1 MSRTTRP
8 QVVQQER
15 KIRALITRIYDR
27 EVTEPLDPL
36 VRALAEEK
44 RILAEMMLREPPG
57 AGSAVEAPKKA
68 VGMLLGPETTGLRV
82 DTAVKLQP
90 VPTGIYHLLDP
101 DTDALLAVTITNLTN
116 DPRRLC
122 ITAYIEGL
130 SARAIKTLEFK
141 RTELRQ
147 PKTIP
152 LLPSLLPEQARRIT
166 EIQRATLHV
175 VVEIFGSTIN
185 AQTRTDTWSSL
196 VESHDTYS
204 LTLLS
209 RNSGFNAV
217 EDPETGTR
225 RDLTRYYGA
234 WVTPHVEPVQA
245 LVRRAADR
253 MPDRRIAG
261 YQGRPNPETTA
272 AQVRA
277 LFETLKDAGVTYVD
291 SVIDFGAG
299 PGQVTQRTR
308 LPRESL
314 RQKSANCIDGTVLM
328 ASLLE
333 AASLQ
338 PAIVLVPG
346 HAFVGWETWEG
357 RDEWDYLETTLVAS
371 HDFDAARQR
380 ARSLFEH
387 FSAEDLPTADGPLL
401 RVLKLNDLRGQ
412 GIWPME

>member
-1 MSRTTRP
+1 MTRLASP
-8 QVVQQER
+8 QIEQQNR
-15 KIRALITRIYDR
+15 RIRALVARINDR
-27 EVTEPLDPL
+27 EIGEPLDSLINQL
-36 VRALAEEK
+36 VEAKRFLADLM
-44 RILAEMMLREPPG
+44 RPASPG
-57 AGSAVEAPKKA
+57 AGTVEGELKKA
-68 VGMLLGPETTGLRV
+68 LGMMLGPETTGLRV
-82 DTAVKLQP
+82 ETSVKLRP

-101 DTDALLAVTITNLTN
+101 DKDPLLTVTITNQTN

-122 ITAYIEGL
+122 VTSYIEGI
-130 SARAIKTLEFK
+130 SARAVRTLEFK
-141 RTELRQ
+141 RSELRQ
-147 PKTIP
+147 PKIIP
-152 LLPSLLPEQARRIT
+152 LLPSLLPDQAGRIT

-175 VVEIFGSTIN
+175 VVEIFGSTLDP
-185 AQTRTDTWSSL
+185 QTRGDTWSSL
-196 VESHDTYS
+196 IESHDTFS
-204 LTLLS
+204 IILLS
-209 RNSGFNAV
+209 RNSSFNVV
-217 EDPETGTR
+217 EDPNTNTPC
-225 RDLTRYYGA
+225 DLTRYYGA

-253 MPDRRIAG
+253 VPDRRIAG
-261 YQGRPNPETTA
+261 YQGHPNPDSTS

-277 LFETLKDAGVTYVD
+277 LFETLKAEGVSYVD

-333 AASLQ
+333 AASLH

-357 RDEWDYLETTLVAS
+357 SDEWDYLETTMIAS
-371 HDFDAARQR
+371 HDFDFARRR
-380 ARSLFEH
+380 ARLLFERYA
-387 FSAEDLPTADGPLL
+387 AEDLPSDVGPLL
-401 RVLKLNDLRGQ
+401 RVLKLNDLRAE

>member
-1 MSRTTRP
+1 MSRP
-8 QVVQQER
+8 LSPEIEQQNR
-15 KIRALITRIYDR
+15 RIRALMAQISHSDAG
-27 EVTEPLDPL
+27 ESLDSL
-36 VRALAEEK
+36 VKELAEAK
-44 RILAEMMLREPPG
+44 RRVAEMVRSESPVSSR
-57 AGSAVEAPKKA
+57 AEEAPRKS
-68 VGMLLGPETTGLRV
+68 VGAMLGPETTGLRV
-82 DTAVKLQP
+82 DTALKLQP

-101 DTDALLAVTITNLTN
+101 ETDPLLTVTITNLTN

-122 ITAYIEGL
+122 VTSYIEGI
-130 SARAIKTLEFK
+130 SARAIKTLEFSRSEIK
-141 RTELRQ
+141 K

-152 LLPSLLPEQARRIT
+152 LLPSLLPDQARRIT

-175 VVEIFGSTIN
+175 VVDIFGSTMN
-185 AQTRTDTWSSL
+185 PQTRTDTWSSL
-196 VESHDTYS
+196 VESHDTHS
-204 LTLLS
+204 ILLLS

-217 EDPETGTR
+217 EDPETGMR

-253 MPDRRIAG
+253 VPGRRIAG
-261 YQGRPNPETTA
+261 YQGRRNPESTA

-277 LFETLKDAGVTYVD
+277 LFETLKAEGLSYVD

-314 RQKSANCIDGTVLM
+314 RHKSANCIDGTVLM

-346 HAFVGWETWEG
+346 HAFVAWETWEG
-357 RDEWDYLETTLVAS
+357 TDEWDYLETTMIAS
-371 HDFDAARQR
+371 DEFETARQR
-380 ARSLFEH
+380 ARSLFER
-387 FSAEDLPTADGPLL
+387 FSAEDLPTDDGPLL
-401 RVLKLNDLRGQ
+401 RVLKLNDLRAQ

>member
-1 MSRTTRP
+1 MPRP
-8 QVVQQER
+8 LSPEIEQQNR
-15 KIRALITRIYDR
+15 RIRALIAQMSQAEAGESLDSLVKELGEAKRRLSEMTR
-27 EVTEPLDPL
+27 TESPAATA
-36 VRALAEEK
+36 VAEAAK
-44 RILAEMMLREPPG
+44 KPVG
-57 AGSAVEAPKKA
+57 A
-68 VGMLLGPETTGLRV
+68 MLGPETTGLRV
-82 DTAVKLQP
+82 DTALKLQP

-101 DTDALLAVTITNLTN
+101 ETDPLLTVTITNLTN

-122 ITAYIEGL
+122 VTSYIEGI
-130 SARAIKTLEFK
+130 SGRAIKTLEFSRSEIK
-141 RTELRQ
+141 KA
-147 PKTIP
+147 KTIP
-152 LLPSLLPEQARRIT
+152 LLPSLLPDQARRIT

-175 VVEIFGSTIN
+175 VVDIFGSTMN
-185 AQTRTDTWSSL
+185 PQTRTDTWSSL
-196 VESHDTYS
+196 IESHDTYS
-204 LTLLS
+204 ILLLS

-253 MPDRRIAG
+253 VPDRRIAG
-261 YQGRPNPETTA
+261 YQGRRNPDTTA

-277 LFETLKDAGVTYVD
+277 LFETLKAEGLSYVD

-314 RQKSANCIDGTVLM
+314 RHKSANCIDGTVLM

-346 HAFVGWETWEG
+346 HAFVAWETWEG
-357 RDEWDYLETTLVAS
+357 TDEWDYLETTMIAS
-371 HDFDAARQR
+371 HDFDAANQR
-380 ARSLFEH
+380 ARSLFER
-387 FSAEDLPTADGPLL
+387 FNSEDLPTDDGPLL
-401 RVLKLNDLRGQ
+401 RVLKLNELRSQ
-412 GIWPME
+412 GVWPME